1 MVYFAASY
9 PNTTGFFDYIYSS
22 FAYGTGAAGTRG
34 IFSFANLTFSLIL
47 MSLITA
53 KIVSARQDALLEKIY
68 DISISEKTS
77 RISNILDDV
86 KREAERTLPAL
97 ESCEVV
103 NRKMIYEIKGTVSKF
118 KACMNDIC
126 EIDIKNF
133 EKQQLEMLASGIY
146 SNLELMNKMQEIM
159 HSKDLVFKNASLL
172 EEVYAIVLSAG

>member
-1 MVYFAASY
+1 
-9 PNTTGFFDYIYSS
+9 
-22 FAYGTGAAGTRG
+22 
-34 IFSFANLTFSLIL
+34 
-47 MSLITA
+47 
-53 KIVSARQDALLEKIY
+53 
-68 DISISEKTS
+68 
-77 RISNILDDV
+77 V

-97 ESCEVV
+97 EACDVV

-118 KACMNDIC
+118 KACMNDIS

-172 EEVYAIVLSAG
+172 EEVYAIVLSTENIAKNFKALEMHDDIISSLDDLHGSLMRFKIIQKEFDSEISPDIKI